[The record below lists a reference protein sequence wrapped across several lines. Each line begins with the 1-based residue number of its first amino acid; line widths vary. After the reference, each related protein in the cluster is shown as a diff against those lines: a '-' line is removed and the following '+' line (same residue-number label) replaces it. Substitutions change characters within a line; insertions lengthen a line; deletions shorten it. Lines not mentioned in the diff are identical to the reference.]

1 MGAGAPEPPPGMI
14 YSPFLGR
21 SYPDPAE
28 VESRAWAALGEVMHA
43 VLNPEPAPG
52 PPYVHTL
59 VPPEPI
65 GWDEDGNPVYPEP
78 GPAYTLTEG
87 K

>member
-1 MGAGAPEPPPGMI
+1 VSRDI

-28 VESRAWAALGEVMHA
+28 AEEWAWQALGQVMHSL
-43 VLNPEPAPG
+43 LNPEPAPG

-65 GWDEDGNPVYPEP
+65 GEDEDGNPVYQPP
-78 GPAYTLTEG
+78 GPVCTLTEG
-87 K
+87 P